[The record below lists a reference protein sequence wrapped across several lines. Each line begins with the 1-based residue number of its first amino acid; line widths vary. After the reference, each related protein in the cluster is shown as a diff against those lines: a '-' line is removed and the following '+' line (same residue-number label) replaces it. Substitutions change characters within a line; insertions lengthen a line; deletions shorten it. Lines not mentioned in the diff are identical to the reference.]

1 MATITTKETR
11 AFSWAGIDRNALKV
25 GAEISETLKNGEAVT
40 FLVMDD
46 GVIGLKDCLAEEH
59 CMNKTWTNEGGWLAC
74 EMRRYLNE
82 DVFALLP
89 DDLQAIIKARS
100 FGKQND
106 ALWLFSEAEI
116 FGEHIWGK
124 GDEGDKQLEYFKEP
138 ANRVKCD
145 ADGDTTWWW
154 ERSPSASSSSNF
166 CYVCSNGFA
175 SSSNASNSIGV
186 CFGFYF

>member
-11 AFSWAGIDRNALKV
+11 AFSWAAIDRSTLKV
-25 GAEISETLKNGEAVT
+25 GDEISETLKNGEAVT
-40 FLVMDD
+40 FVVMDD

-59 CMNKTWTNEGGWLAC
+59 RMNKTWTNEGGWLAT

-82 DVFALLP
+82 DVFARLP

-106 ALWLFSEAEI
+106 VLWLFSEVEI
-116 FGEHIWGK
+116 FGEHIWGE

-154 ERSPSASSSSNF
+154 ERSPHASHSSHFCSVNSGGSAA
-166 CYVCSNGFA
+166 NGYA
-175 SSSNASNSIGV
+175 SDSRGV